1 MHALRRGSSPD
12 SRRGILTGSGT
23 TLTILRSFKR
33 PWNTSENGG
42 SRETSLAG
50 GMYANDGSEWSL
62 V

>member
-23 TLTILRSFKR
+23 TIVRSFKK
-33 PWNTSENGG
+33 PWNTSENEG